1 MLGLLVSAYLQSMSL
16 FGFALAAL
24 WESLANRTG
33 LAERWRAFWRRP
45 DYWVFG
51 LHFVIVLLGFWSV
64 QDWPFWLERLRIK
77 LPFLILPLAFFF
89 MPQFNLRQY
98 QGLLLALILLLALSS
113 LGILGN
119 YLLYYEDIQLLLK
132 QGQAMPMPSNHIR
145 FSLLLAIGVIAAGQ
159 LYFTGFYW
167 KNPVERQWIAALGL
181 FLLLFLHILSVR
193 SGIAAL
199 YLALLVLSLRYAW
212 VSRRYGVAL
221 GVMAA
226 LIAIPLLGYALLPSF
241 KMKVDYA
248 LYDLRMRQS
257 GQGHLLS
264 DSERITTLRVGWNIF
279 QSAPLLGV
287 GAGNLD
293 QAVAFQYRSHFPQ
306 AARVM
311 MPHNQ
316 FLYVAAGSGLVG
328 LLLFC
333 IAIFLP
339 LFYQKH
345 YEDYWYLGVYV
356 VILASL
362 LVEATLENAMGV
374 ALVTYFLLGG
384 LALRNG

>member
-1 MLGLLVSAYLQSMSL
+1 
-16 FGFALAAL
+16 
-24 WESLANRTG
+24 
-33 LAERWRAFWRRP
+33 
-45 DYWVFG
+45 
-51 LHFVIVLLGFWSV
+51 
-64 QDWPFWLERLRIK
+64 
-77 LPFLILPLAFFF
+77 
-89 MPQFNLRQY
+89 
-98 QGLLLALILLLALSS
+98 
-113 LGILGN
+113 
-119 YLLYYEDIQLLLK
+119 
-132 QGQAMPMPSNHIR
+132 
-145 FSLLLAIGVIAAGQ
+145 
-159 LYFTGFYW
+159 
-167 KNPVERQWIAALGL
+167 
-181 FLLLFLHILSVR
+181 
-193 SGIAAL
+193 
-199 YLALLVLSLRYAW
+199 
-212 VSRRYGVAL
+212 
-221 GVMAA
+221 
-226 LIAIPLLGYALLPSF
+226 
-241 KMKVDYA
+241 
-248 LYDLRMRQS
+248 
-257 GQGHLLS
+257 LLS